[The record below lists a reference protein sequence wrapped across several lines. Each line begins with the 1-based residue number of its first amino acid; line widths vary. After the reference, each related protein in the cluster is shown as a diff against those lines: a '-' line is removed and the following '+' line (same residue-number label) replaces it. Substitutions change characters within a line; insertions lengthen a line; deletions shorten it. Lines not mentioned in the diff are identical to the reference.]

1 MRTAIF
7 LFVLSIPTA
16 LWGQGRSAIL
26 GTITD
31 ETGAGVPNAT
41 VTVTNTGTQQ
51 KRTIQSSE
59 SGIYEINALELG
71 TYEVTAEASGF
82 RLTTV
87 RGVALE
93 VDQRARVDMKLQLGE
108 VTQRIEVDA
117 SAVTIQTDDAT
128 ISTVIDAAK
137 IRELPIPGNRNLFRL
152 ALLAP
157 GMSRGPA
164 SSVTTSGF
172 GPGFGVAAMG
182 QKVHN
187 NAIYLDGAPLRT
199 TIHGAV
205 RMRPSVEAIEEF
217 RVEAGWYSAEYGT
230 QSGAQ
235 IVATIRP
242 GTNNVH
248 GTLFHFLRND
258 VLDAKNFFELPT
270 NRKTP
275 LRRNTFGGVLSGPVW
290 IPKVYDGHNRTFFTF
305 NGELFRERRSTQGF
319 AIFPS
324 ARMRNGDLT
333 ESFFR
338 RTDGS
343 LIPIQDLVGA
353 APFPNNQIPA
363 SRISPIARNLYQFWP
378 NGNLPLDQFTGGN
391 NFSGVS
397 RNRDTDDQYFLR
409 LDHTFNDKNRL
420 FGRYGIQTVQLPVFP
435 INPHPFFVTRR
446 PRRQQNVTMNYT
458 RILTPQLLNVFK
470 VSYNRDIFK
479 TVDDVSGSTFNI
491 LKDLGIP
498 GQTNTPSD
506 TGLPS
511 IGITGISGL
520 GNSDINTIWDESRQ
534 ASNTL
539 SWTRGKHSVKMGTE
553 FTMLRLDRRT
563 ISFVR
568 GAFDFSGIHSATVPG
583 FAYSAGDR
591 GRLAWADFLLDQPQQ
606 VRLGFTDQLP
616 PGADPG
622 TFPRTRFWRFHNFIT
637 DDVKLTPKL
646 TMNIGVRYEYN
657 SAIEDI
663 GGQSRNLNFTTLQLY
678 PEFLKRGP
686 LNEPSKRL
694 FGPRIGFAWRPFGG
708 NNTVIRTGYG
718 IFYNVNMMNMFVPA
732 LAANPPNNLNVNELN
747 TAGNVRIRM
756 RTADQARALNI
767 NSEINSADTKRGVGD
782 VQQWNFNIQRA
793 LPWGTVF
800 EIGYSGSKSAHF
812 DSPRTVNPFVPG
824 TTRRIY
830 PQYGPIENISLDASG
845 NYHGLLMKADKR
857 FARGVTFIQTYTW
870 SKTMFDSFACCGA
883 QRHNNPYA
891 WRLEKGLAESDQ
903 RHRATSAFLYELP
916 FYRGKR
922 DLRGQVFG
930 GWQVNGNITLETGMP
945 MHPTQNLKPVD
956 DGCPRCNHRPD
967 RLRDGRLD
975 SSERTLNR
983 FFDTT
988 AFALARGA
996 YGNSGRNVLIAP
1008 GLVNVDF
1015 AVFKN
1020 FYLSEKK
1027 EIQFR
1032 WESYNFSNT
1041 PPFNPPTLEI
1051 SSGNFGRITSAGTG
1065 REMQFALRFQF

>member
-1 MRTAIF
+1 MRTAI
-7 LFVLSIPTA
+7 LAFVLATPATI
-16 LWGQGRSAIL
+16 WGQGRSAIL

-31 ETGAGVPNAT
+31 ETGAAVPNAT

-82 RLTTV
+82 RMTTV

-205 RMRPSVEAIEEF
+205 RMRPSVEAIQEF

-319 AIFPS
+319 AIYPS

-338 RTDGS
+338 RTDGL
-343 LIPIQDLVGA
+343 LIPIQDLTGT

-378 NGNLPLDQFTGGN
+378 NANLPQEQFTGGN

-420 FGRYGIQTVQLPVFP
+420 FGRYGVQTVQLPVFP
-435 INPHPFFVTRR
+435 VNPHPFFVTRR

-479 TVDDVSGSTFNI
+479 TVDDVSGSSFNI

-539 SWTRGKHSVKMGTE
+539 SWTRGKHSVKIGTE

-583 FAYSAGDR
+583 FAYGAADR

-694 FGPRIGFAWRPFGG
+694 FAPRIGFAWRPFGG

-747 TAGNVRIRM
+747 AAGNVRIRM

-830 PQYGPIENISLDASG
+830 PQYGPIENISLDAAG

-857 FARGVTFIQTYTW
+857 FAKGVTFIQTYTW

-922 DLRGQVFG
+922 DLRGQMFG

-945 MHPTQNLKPVD
+945 MHPTQALKPVD

-975 SSERTLNR
+975 SGERTLNR
-983 FFDTT
+983 FFDIS
-988 AFALARGA
+988 AFSLARGA
-996 YGNSGRNVLIAP
+996 YGNSGRNVLPSP

-1020 FYLSEKK
+1020 FNISEKK